1 MLLTAGARDGACG
14 RAVAAHIDE
23 RSGCGTRAREHT
35 SPRTAGNTR
44 LVSAASARLTDP
56 SSGATP
62 ARHTPAGTIRAS
74 RTSLLRHQQ
83 VTPKPAPKPRVPATC
98 SPTPSVA
105 QLPAC
110 SGSAAPNQAVRSPAC
125 PSSHPTRFLG
135 VRWISQRRVHSVCL
149 TGKGPSA
156 CPGATAAA
164 GVRMAGRKP
173 PFALWVE
180 NVDPLRVDAKDLW
193 EAFARYGDMCKPREH
208 GARAVEILPEQKA
221 AIVNFAS
228 YEHACNALKGLQG
241 ALIGKLTRPGLSLAW
256 HKRQEEQVRPQPV
269 QQTASPGQKDPPF
282 FGLWVGNV
290 HPSLVQEDELR
301 GAFERYGELCSLQLH
316 GVAPV
321 IVLPESSSAFVNF
334 ARHED
339 ATQARKG
346 LQGKLAGGAGPL
358 RINASDLMQEYEQ
371 HQQQRRAPLQLQRVL
386 HLPQTAGKSAGNQKL
401 MYLDSSNA
409 MHLGPYHDIEE
420 MCGEDGPLYELLGG
434 EIFVYE
440 AGDQAML
447 FEMSQVHPAHQIR

>member
-1 MLLTAGARDGACG
+1 
-14 RAVAAHIDE
+14 
-23 RSGCGTRAREHT
+23 
-35 SPRTAGNTR
+35 
-44 LVSAASARLTDP
+44 
-56 SSGATP
+56 
-62 ARHTPAGTIRAS
+62 
-74 RTSLLRHQQ
+74 
-83 VTPKPAPKPRVPATC
+83 
-98 SPTPSVA
+98 
-105 QLPAC
+105 
-110 SGSAAPNQAVRSPAC
+110 
-125 PSSHPTRFLG
+125 
-135 VRWISQRRVHSVCL
+135 
-149 TGKGPSA
+149 
-156 CPGATAAA
+156 
-164 GVRMAGRKP
+164 MAGRKP

-256 HKRQEEQVRPQPV
+256 HKRQEEQIRPQPV
-269 QQTASPGQKDPPF
+269 PQTASPGQKDPPF